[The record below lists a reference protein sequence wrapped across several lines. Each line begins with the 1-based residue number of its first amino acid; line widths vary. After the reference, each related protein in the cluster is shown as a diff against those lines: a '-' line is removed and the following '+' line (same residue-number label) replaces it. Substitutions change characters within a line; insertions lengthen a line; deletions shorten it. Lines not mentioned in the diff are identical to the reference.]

1 MRKIVTLLLTL
12 LLLTASSIATYSPAK
27 AEPRTIVVPDDF
39 STIQEAINNSS
50 AGDTIMVRSGTYNE
64 ALGIN
69 KPISLIGQNPQDTII
84 TTNQQDSYYY
94 TPLDSAIIITA
105 SDVVISGFTV
115 QVNANVIWIYEG
127 NAKISNNIIQCLS
140 SRCVAVGVG
149 GSGNS
154 LISSNTI
161 SGCGGTGVTVGNT
174 GNTIVSNNLI
184 SGFSVGVD
192 SGAVDCSITNNTIS
206 DNSIG
211 LNTYGSPTAFSYN
224 NIIGNSQYSIDP
236 HTVKN
241 VDATYNW
248 WGTTDIDAINQT
260 IANFNSTNPNLGY
273 VTFVPFL
280 TEANPQA
287 MPNPS
292 VSITIPTRT
301 PSPSPPVPEY
311 PSWGI
316 LPLFIIVTFI
326 AALFYFKKRKH
337 QAD

>member
-1 MRKIVTLLLTL
+1 MQSSRRILAVVLTIFCLIIVSVSHEIAR
-12 LLLTASSIATYSPAK
+12 ASP
-27 AEPRTIVVPDDF
+27 PRTIIVPDDF

-50 AGDTIMVRSGTYNE
+50 AGDTIMVRSGTYNG

-280 TEANPQA
+280 TEPNPQA

-292 VSITIPTRT
+292 VSITIPTGT
-301 PSPSPPVPEY
+301 PSPSPSVPEY

-316 LPLFIIVTFI
+316 LPLFIIATFI
-326 AALFYFKKRKH
+326 AALFYFKKRKR
-337 QAD
+337 